1 MAGAFVRANAREVR
15 AAWRELAAEMERQLG
30 KLAR

>member
-15 AAWRELAAEMERQLG
+15 AAWRELTAEMERRLRRI
-30 KLAR
+30 AR